1 MAYLKKIDLFGFKSF
16 PDRQEMILKR
26 GINVI
31 IGPNGSGKS
40 NVLDALLW
48 GLGETRISTLRG
60 TNTQDIIF
68 NGNHRRK
75 PMASAEVSLVF
86 TLSQDDEEKVFLRK
100 SFRDGESVF
109 RINSQKVRLKDLTDD
124 LYSLG
129 LGDRRYFF
137 IEQGM
142 VGSLATMGPLEKRSL
157 LEEAAGISRYREKKR
172 EATLKLIESQNNLTV
187 VENILKEVETERLFW
202 EKEWEK
208 LLRYRTLKTKYRDL
222 RRSFYRIRLEGMER
236 RREELLGAV
245 KEMWKRL
252 EELRIQQKGA
262 ESELARTNSSFWTLQ
277 EDVKAQRESCFRCT
291 SRRDLL
297 INLLG
302 ANGKRSQE
310 VEEALAKNRRWEEES
325 GKNLAAMAK
334 REEEIVSLRQGVLA
348 RWEGEKSALEDLKRK
363 WEKEEEG
370 ERVLEDEV
378 QDHRQLYLEALSRK
392 TDLSNRK
399 VSLEKLLQSSKQ
411 KREHSLKMVQEWE
424 KERDLWLAKGKE
436 LSDQGIED
444 FSKPLEEAKG
454 RRERLKRESEGCEAA
469 LREAELHYEKVSA
482 LSKEY
487 HRQTEEILKKRS
499 LALGKEISLKGDLP
513 EALSW
518 FLESLLDLS
527 PAQSCEEIQH
537 DPKRAYIL
545 SQGER
550 CPLYDQYIDSPSLD
564 FLPPLEH
571 SPSLQEAVVE
581 WRKRRRN
588 FITGDGYFLSYNG
601 QVTRGEKQGLLLL
614 KERLRDLDSRLKERE
629 RERDEAKSAAEALR
643 KQKSEAFNDV
653 ALWEQRQREEEKRGE
668 KIAQEKKLLAVKTEG
683 MEERLRVVNKEILA
697 AEQEEAALDG
707 QILALEEKIEKLSFE
722 EERLLAR
729 KRESESRWENAKKA
743 RQERLKEV
751 DLRREGITKSE
762 KELISLEKEA
772 EGLKERKKTEEAH
785 QSQWKREALDLERER
800 ERLKGEKEEK
810 EREKGEALTLL
821 KAEEAKLVEVLGREG
836 ELKALMDD
844 REKSVKS
851 FARKISQLTASQG
864 EKEVEKAALERDLI
878 NLEENLWNELTLNRE
893 ELLRN
898 PCTGDEGDLT
908 KQCEE
913 LKEELDLFADVRFE
927 SESELTKFR
936 EKTDFYTKQ
945 KVDVEE
951 SILNTQQIIEK
962 IDQESKKRFS
972 ETVEAVNQGFREV
985 FAILFPGGSAEV
997 TLLDPEDLLN
1007 TGVELN
1013 VRLPGKRLQN
1023 LQLLS
1028 GGEKALASLAFLFAM
1043 FRLKPA
1049 PICVLDEIDAPLD
1062 EINVESLKKLL
1073 KTYELSTQFILI
1085 THHPKTMEVADAVF
1099 GITMKEPGV
1108 STIFSIDRSAGEA
1121 SPA

>member
-1 MAYLKKIDLFGFKSF
+1 
-16 PDRQEMILKR
+16 
-26 GINVI
+26 
-31 IGPNGSGKS
+31 
-40 NVLDALLW
+40 
-48 GLGETRISTLRG
+48 
-60 TNTQDIIF
+60 
-68 NGNHRRK
+68 
-75 PMASAEVSLVF
+75 
-86 TLSQDDEEKVFLRK
+86 
-100 SFRDGESVF
+100 
-109 RINSQKVRLKDLTDD
+109 
-124 LYSLG
+124 
-129 LGDRRYFF
+129 
-137 IEQGM
+137 
-142 VGSLATMGPLEKRSL
+142 
-157 LEEAAGISRYREKKR
+157 
-172 EATLKLIESQNNLTV
+172 
-187 VENILKEVETERLFW
+187 
-202 EKEWEK
+202 
-208 LLRYRTLKTKYRDL
+208 
-222 RRSFYRIRLEGMER
+222 ME
-236 RREELLGAV
+236 
-245 KEMWKRL
+245 
-252 EELRIQQKGA
+252 
-262 ESELARTNSSFWTLQ
+262 
-277 EDVKAQRESCFRCT
+277 
-291 SRRDLL
+291 
-297 INLLG
+297 
-302 ANGKRSQE
+302 
-310 VEEALAKNRRWEEES
+310 
-325 GKNLAAMAK
+325 
-334 REEEIVSLRQGVLA
+334 
-348 RWEGEKSALEDLKRK
+348 
-363 WEKEEEG
+363 
-370 ERVLEDEV
+370 
-378 QDHRQLYLEALSRK
+378 
-392 TDLSNRK
+392 
-399 VSLEKLLQSSKQ
+399 
-411 KREHSLKMVQEWE
+411 
-424 KERDLWLAKGKE
+424 
-436 LSDQGIED
+436 
-444 FSKPLEEAKG
+444 
-454 RRERLKRESEGCEAA
+454 
-469 LREAELHYEKVSA
+469 
-482 LSKEY
+482 
-487 HRQTEEILKKRS
+487 
-499 LALGKEISLKGDLP
+499 
-513 EALSW
+513 
-518 FLESLLDLS
+518 
-527 PAQSCEEIQH
+527 
-537 DPKRAYIL
+537 
-545 SQGER
+545 
-550 CPLYDQYIDSPSLD
+550 
-564 FLPPLEH
+564 
-571 SPSLQEAVVE
+571 
-581 WRKRRRN
+581 
-588 FITGDGYFLSYNG
+588 
-601 QVTRGEKQGLLLL
+601 
-614 KERLRDLDSRLKERE
+614 
-629 RERDEAKSAAEALR
+629 
-643 KQKSEAFNDV
+643 
-653 ALWEQRQREEEKRGE
+653 
-668 KIAQEKKLLAVKTEG
+668 
-683 MEERLRVVNKEILA
+683 
-697 AEQEEAALDG
+697 G